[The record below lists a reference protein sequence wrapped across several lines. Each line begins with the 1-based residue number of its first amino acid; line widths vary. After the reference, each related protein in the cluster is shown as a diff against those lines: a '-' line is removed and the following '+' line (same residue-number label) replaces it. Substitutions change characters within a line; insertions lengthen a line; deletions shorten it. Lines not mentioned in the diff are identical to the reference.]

1 MFQDE
6 SIGESSNHEPTPDQP
21 AAEPT
26 FPAAAGQ
33 ENCEEVDLESWD
45 WPGQEQSRSP
55 AETLDGQDVPASDDG
70 LIPLADETPAYQL
83 TEASGEEGF
92 TVPDELA
99 PPKARR
105 TRRMVHYVAAAIM
118 LGGLAMGV
126 RLGWNQMRN
135 ALGDLEDHVS
145 YLREKGNEVPEHRT
159 LVEERLNDP
168 TRRSVDEAQGKDPSP
183 GESTSADQHRPDSEK
198 SIVGKLMDRV
208 KAARS
213 DGEKAPDAHSSASGQ
228 AHPQPAPRARDES
241 ADPRSRDGYTLQ
253 AIVNGSGGNLAMING
268 KCVRIGQRVDGATL
282 KRVTSSSVTL
292 EKDGRTIEL
301 KW

>member
-1 MFQDE
+1 MFQNE
-6 SIGESSNHEPTPDQP
+6 SIGDSSNHEPTSDQP
-21 AAEPT
+21 ATEPT
-26 FPAAAGQ
+26 FPAAGQ
-33 ENCEEVDLESWD
+33 ENSEEVDLESWD
-45 WPGQEQSRSP
+45 WPGQEQSRST

-83 TEASGEEGF
+83 TEAPREEGF

-105 TRRMVHYVAAAIM
+105 TRRLVHYVAAAVM

-145 YLREKGNEVPEHRT
+145 YLREKGNEIPEHRK

-168 TRRSVDEAQGKDPSP
+168 TRRSVDAGQGKDHSP
-183 GESTSADQHRPDSEK
+183 GQSTSADQRQTGGEK

-208 KAARS
+208 KAGRS
-213 DGEKAPDAHSSASGQ
+213 DREKAPNAHSGASGQ
-228 AHPQPAPRARDES
+228 APKSASPVRDES

>member
-6 SIGESSNHEPTPDQP
+6 SIDDSSNHEPTPDQP
-21 AAEPT
+21 ATEPT
-26 FPAAAGQ
+26 FPAAGQ
-33 ENCEEVDLESWD
+33 ENAEEVDLESWD
-45 WPGQEQSRSP
+45 WPGQEQTRSP

-83 TEASGEEGF
+83 TEAPPQDGF

-99 PPKARR
+99 APKATG
-105 TRRMVHYVAAAIM
+105 TRRLMHYVAAVVM
-118 LGGLAMGV
+118 LGGLALGV

-145 YLREKGNEVPEHRT
+145 YLREKGNETPEHRK

-168 TRRSVDEAQGKDPSP
+168 TRRSVEAAQGKDDNP
-183 GESTSADQHRPDSEK
+183 GKATSTDQHQDGGGK
-198 SIVGKLMDRV
+198 STVGRLMDLV
-208 KAARS
+208 KAGRS
-213 DGEKAPDAHSSASGQ
+213 GKEKASDAHSGAPGQ
-228 AHPQPAPRARDES
+228 AHSKPASPVRDES
-241 ADPRSRDGYTLQ
+241 ADARSRDGYTLQ
-253 AIVNGSGGNLAMING
+253 AIVNGPGGNLAMING

-282 KRVTSSSVTL
+282 KRVTSNSVTL
-292 EKDGRTIEL
+292 EKDGRTIHL